1 MSARNLIAVAALLL
15 VAGGLIVTSG
25 VLVLPVLKWGNP

>member
-15 VAGGLIVTSG
+15 VAGGLIVASG
-25 VLVLPVLKWGNP
+25 ALVLPAMRWATP